1 VFRPPPS
8 EVAFVAPA
16 FEVEISGS
24 RVHFETPVGP
34 VVAAIDARFSNS
46 PSAPWIVFPPWRGHR
61 NPVDQ
66 AANVTKRF
74 EHIQFFEALGARG
87 ILASCW
93 LDTVMAASSSLHA
106 AHGDPA
112 GTPGFAP
119 VPDTNRVGASRITA
133 GIARWLARASNQ
145 DVKAGGPRLVAAW
158 FRDGTR
164 TVIEIDLGRQVRIL
178 NGAAIANLFWI
189 STSNGT
195 AWSQS
200 GFTVAL
206 DASGTRAVLTST
218 GGAWPATDVR
228 VDYGR
233 DWPFGPAVNVDE
245 ANTERL
251 ADGLLYDN
259 QQHRG
264 GINFAVGSRAGN
276 PLVGTNRTGAGVA
289 GVPVAA
295 RGNAKLFATE
305 RWTGTRNVTVRMIAA
320 DGVTVL
326 REKTLAITGS

>member
-1 VFRPPPS
+1 MW
-8 EVAFVAPA
+8 
-16 FEVEISGS
+16 
-24 RVHFETPVGP
+24 TPGMSSDSAVRASY
-34 VVAAIDARFSNS
+34 VAAIDARFSNS
-46 PSAPWIVFPPWRGHR
+46 ASAPWIVFPPWRGHR

-119 VPDTNRVGASRITA
+119 VPDTNRVGASRITP
-133 GIARWLARASNQ
+133 GIARWIARASN
-145 DVKAGGPRLVAAW
+145 DTVKAGGPRLVAAW

-164 TVIEIDLGRQVRIL
+164 DVIEIDLGRQVRTL

-189 STSNGT
+189 STNNGT

-200 GFTVAL
+200 GFTWAL
-206 DASGTRAVLTST
+206 DGSGTRAVLTST

-326 REKTLAITGS
+326 REQTLPITGS